1 MPSLVSRAHALLCL
15 VVLASARRFDP
26 RRLLSDHDQTAAEA
40 LIFVLAGQSN
50 MAGRGGVCGDRW
62 DGVVPAQ
69 CRPSRSILRLDARL
83 RWEVAREPLHA
94 DVDVNKT
101 CGVGPGM
108 PFAHALLTS
117 SLLPRQRPPTAIAL
131 VPCAVGGTSIQEW
144 ARGTSLYESLVRR
157 ARAAE
162 TAGRLAAVLWYQGE
176 SDTVARED
184 AEAYGGRM
192 ERLIRDMRAD
202 LFSPE
207 LPLIQVAL
215 ASGEGQFTEVVRQA
229 QKGIKLANVACVDG
243 RGLPLEEDHLHLTTQ
258 AQVKLGKMLAEAY
271 LNLTVMAV

>member
-1 MPSLVSRAHALLCL
+1 MMASIVSRALALLCL
-15 VVLASARRFDP
+15 VVLASA
-26 RRLLSDHDQTAAEA
+26 LSGHDQTSAGA

-50 MAGRGGVCGDRW
+50 MAGRGGVCVDRW
-62 DGVVPAQ
+62 DGVVPPQ

-94 DVDVNKT
+94 DIDVNKS

-117 SLLPRQRPPTAIAL
+117 SLLPRQPPPEIGL

-144 ARGTSLYESLVRR
+144 ARGTALYGSLVLR
-157 ARAAE
+157 ARSATA
-162 TAGRLAAVLWYQGE
+162 AGRLAAVLWYQGE

-192 ERLIRDMRAD
+192 ERLIQDLRAD

-207 LPLIQVAL
+207 LRLIQVAL
-215 ASGEGQFTEVVRQA
+215 ASGEGNFTEVVRQA
-229 QKGIKLANVACVDG
+229 QKGIKLPNVACVDG
-243 RGLPLEEDHLHLTTQ
+243 RGLPLEADHVHLTTK

-271 LNLTVMAV
+271 LSLTVMAD